1 MTSRRTL
8 RLLAV
13 PLALGLFVA
22 ACGSDDDD
30 DSGDG
35 TTESTEASGGTES
48 TEPEG
53 GDTEEGD
60 GGGEDAGG
68 EGDVEDTDTTIED
81 TDTTVEVNTEDVRS
95 YGGDVVY
102 GIEAEAVG
110 LRPWED
116 TCGSPCLN
124 MRRSIFDNLT
134 EQTADGEYQ
143 GFLADTITPNEDFT
157 VWTVTLRDGVEFHNG
172 TPLTAQTI
180 ADMFPIQQ
188 AGAITS
194 GLIEGAG
201 ITGVEATGDLE
212 VTYTL
217 SSGNSAFPA
226 VLQGSTGTVFEPEAA
241 QSEDFL
247 NNPVGTGPF
256 VIDGRDLDN
265 ATTVVRNENYWLED
279 ADGMQLPYL
288 DSIEFRPIPDEGTRL
303 DAVLS
308 GTVDMM
314 QTLRQGTIRDAR
326 DAGGD
331 YVLYEFQGNNT
342 GGGMYNTAVAPYDD
356 LRVRRGL
363 TLMNNQEA
371 VIEALGGTGISLPT
385 TQWFSQDSPWYSEA
399 VAEAWPDFDFEAGVA
414 SINEYINDPGRSD
427 GKGVGE
433 PIDVELSCPPDPTLI
448 AAMQVLEQ
456 VWSGSGVVNVTL
468 TQFDQATH
476 INNAITDIHQAHCWR
491 WSSDE
496 DPSIGINPFVA
507 PPEES
512 PVNFP
517 NYFNPTWFEA
527 AQQAIQTDDFEERKA
542 LYEQIMLGIAEE
554 FPIWY
559 SGGTATMVMAE
570 PQIQGINGWLMPSGD
585 VGQGFPNAEVRWHE
599 VFIAE

>member
-30 DSGDG
+30 DGGDG
-35 TTESTEASGGTES
+35 TTATTEASGDTATTEA
-48 TEPEG
+48 EG

-60 GGGEDAGG
+60 GSDENAGG
-68 EGDVEDTDTTIED
+68 EGDVEDQQESVED
-81 TDTTVEVNTEDVRS
+81 TDTEVEVSENSRS

-102 GIEAEAVG
+102 GLEAEAVG

-124 MRRSIFDNLT
+124 IQRAIYDPIT
-134 EQTADGEYQ
+134 EQTAQGEYQ
-143 GFLADTITPNEDFT
+143 GFLAESLTPNDDFT
-157 VWTVTLRDGVEFHNG
+157 VWTVMLRDGIEFHDG

-201 ITGVEATGDLE
+201 LVGVEATGDLE

-217 SSGNSAFPA
+217 DSGNSAFPA
-226 VLQGSTGTVFEPEAA
+226 VLTGQTGRVFEPTAA
-241 QSEDFL
+241 QSEDFIS
-247 NNPVGTGPF
+247 NPVGTGPF
-256 VIDGRDLDN
+256 VLESRDLDN

-279 ADGMQLPYL
+279 TEGNQLPYL

-331 YVLYEFQGNNT
+331 FVLLEFQGNNT
-342 GGGMYNTAVAPYDD
+342 GGGMFNTAVAPYDD
-356 LRVRRGL
+356 VRVRRGL

-399 VAEAWPDFDFEAGVA
+399 VADAWPEFNFEEGVA
-414 SINEYINDPGRSD
+414 SLTEYINDPARSD

-448 AAMQVLEQ
+448 AAMQVIEQ
-456 VWSGSGVVNVTL
+456 VWSGSGLVNVTL

-496 DPSIGINPFVA
+496 DPSISINPFVA

-517 NYFNPTWFEA
+517 NYFNQDWFDA
-527 AQQAIQTDDFEERKA
+527 AIAAIQTADVEERKA
-542 LYEQIMLGIAEE
+542 LYESIMLGLAEE

-559 SGGTATMVMAE
+559 SGGTATMVMTE
-570 PQIQGINGWLMPSGD
+570 PQIQGINGWLLPSGD